1 MKKSTRTK
9 IDKTLN
15 EKFLIISENAYILDG
30 KLTEEGREFFN
41 EVVNEILNQ
50 VLNIEERDVN
60 DSASF
65 IYDDRGT
72 DIGMEEI
79 ISYIGYKLVDF
90 LQGVSRK
97 DEKIFRGVVD
107 SDPEFMTYTYKQTQV
122 YYDEEPDVENP
133 QPYTTTLKDLEFVTK
148 ENKSLDFE
156 EEFNRLSKTNHIDW
170 HNFLKKCLFTE
181 LFYESTFEIQ
191 KFLLSV
197 FVKQANISK
206 LTDNQ
211 REIIAKFIKNRQPY
225 GCLSPNEKKQISRIT
240 HHKMNK

>member
-122 YYDEEPDVENP
+122 
-133 QPYTTTLKDLEFVTK
+133 
-148 ENKSLDFE
+148 
-156 EEFNRLSKTNHIDW
+156 
-170 HNFLKKCLFTE
+170 
-181 LFYESTFEIQ
+181 
-191 KFLLSV
+191 
-197 FVKQANISK
+197 
-206 LTDNQ
+206 
-211 REIIAKFIKNRQPY
+211 
-225 GCLSPNEKKQISRIT
+225 
-240 HHKMNK
+240 